1 MDVHELIDRLDLRPH
16 PEGGFF
22 RETYRSDELL
32 AADLSSRYDGSRP
45 LSTAIYFLITR
56 DSFSAMHRLAS
67 DEAFHF
73 YLGDPLVML
82 QLHADGTGREV
93 LIGNDVAAGQVPQ
106 VIVPRGVWQGTRLL
120 DGGTYALLG
129 TTVAP
134 GFDFADFEF
143 ADRDDLLNR
152 YGDHAERIGQLTR

>member
-1 MDVHELIDRLDLRPH
+1 MDVQELIDRLDLRPH

-22 RETYRSDELL
+22 RETYRSDESL
-32 AADLSSRYDGSRP
+32 AAELPGRYDGPRP
-45 LSTAIYFLITR
+45 LGTAIYFLITR

-67 DEAFHF
+67 DEVFHF

-82 QLHADGTGREV
+82 QLHPEGAGREV

-120 DGGTYALLG
+120 DGGRYALLG

-134 GFDFADFEF
+134 GFDFKDFEF
-143 ADRDDLLNR
+143 ADRDQLLR
-152 YGDHAERIGQLTR
+152 HYPAHAERIGQLTR